1 MVVAVLHARILR
13 LLRSVCRIS
22 VFGDGVLE
30 RARSTSLALLG
41 TIAAIGLA
49 IVAFAL
55 QLGWP
60 IGTDGPLPNAPQEG
74 RQAVGSA
81 VVAAVPSRP
90 PAARRNR
97 GRGASRGQPL
107 KPAVGPAAS
116 HPGEGS
122 NLVVS
127 NSEPTAPPSHRHPQ
141 NHQDAPQGQPAP
153 APQAPQ
159 SPQTPQGSAGAS
171 KPQPSPPPEPAP
183 VPHPTAARTAARTR
197 SRKLRCARQR
207 QRLRQRQRQRAA
219 DLAARGR
226 QSARRGRRVPTR
238 PFGRSARPRGR
249 LRGPLAPGTTFRLDG
264 WPTRCARCT

>member
-13 LLRSVCRIS
+13 LLQSVGRIS

-60 IGTDGPLPNAPQEG
+60 IGTDGPLPNAPREE

-81 VVAAVPSRP
+81 VAVAAVPSRP

-97 GRGASRGQPL
+97 GGGASRGQPV

-116 HPGEGS
+116 HRGEGS

-127 NSEPTAPPSHRHPQ
+127 NSEPTAPPGHRHPQ
-141 NHQDAPQGQPAP
+141 NHQDAPQGQPTP

-159 SPQTPQGSAGAS
+159 APQTPQGGAGAS
-171 KPQPSPPPEPAP
+171 KPQPSPPPQPAP
-183 VPHPTAARTAARTR
+183 VPHPGPQPEPQPEPEAE
-197 SRKLRCARQR
+197 SS
-207 QRLRQRQRQRAA
+207 
-219 DLAARGR
+219 D
-226 QSARRGRRVPTR
+226 VP
-238 PFGRSARPRGR
+238 GNGNAYGKGNGN
-249 LRGPLAPGTTFRLDG
+249 GPPISPPAVGNPHAGDAGSPPGHSGEAPGHVDD
-264 WPTRCARCT
+264 